1 MLFRAWHRG
10 MREMDILM
18 GQFADATLAAL
29 DESELDDFEALMD
42 APDPEIFK
50 WMTGAAPTPPQF
62 DTPVFNRLKAFHD
75 HAEPIHS

>member
-18 GQFADATLAAL
+18 GQFADAKLAVL
-29 DESELDDFEALMD
+29 EDSELDDFETLMD

-50 WMTGAAPTPPQF
+50 WMTGAAPTPPDF
-62 DTPVFNRLKAFHD
+62 DTPVFNLLKAFHT

>member
-1 MLFRAWHRG
+1 
-10 MREMDILM
+10 MDILM

-29 DESELDDFEALMD
+29 DDSELNDFETLMD

-50 WMTGAAPTPPQF
+50 WMTGAAPTPPEF
-62 DTPVFNRLKAFHD
+62 DTPLFTRLKAFHT

>member
-18 GQFADATLAAL
+18 GQFADATLAVL
-29 DESELDDFEALMD
+29 EESELDDFETLMD

-50 WMTGAAPTPPQF
+50 WMTGAVPTPPEF
-62 DTPVFNRLKAFHD
+62 DTPVFNRLKAFHT

>member
-50 WMTGAAPTPPQF
+50 WLTGGTPTPPQF
-62 DTPVFNRLKAFHD
+62 ETPVFARLKAFHT
-75 HAEPIHS
+75 HSEPIHS